1 MKYTTKK
8 CPNCGNTYAWLE
20 PKYMVNYGSPIRYC
34 AKCGTR
40 FIDRDY
46 KEIAIDGFRKTFIA
60 KVRPF
65 SIICTIVGLGLFA
78 MEIFYFGGSDLAIFS
93 YIFGGLF
100 ILTGVISIIGDIK
113 DHEERKKEFER
124 LKRESEERLSD
135 PEYAQLL
142 KDLGFYV
149 PPQFLPPPVI
159 FYK

>member
-1 MKYTTKK
+1 
-8 CPNCGNTYAWLE
+8 
-20 PKYMVNYGSPIRYC
+20 
-34 AKCGTR
+34 
-40 FIDRDY
+40 
-46 KEIAIDGFRKTFIA
+46 
-60 KVRPF
+60 
-65 SIICTIVGLGLFA
+65 